1 MERRIFHYKWWH
13 LHVRKLKFNQ
23 FLILLFSSNPKAYF
37 AICRDSDEFKRSS
50 KGVQL
55 RTALT
60 YEQFKSVVYEN
71 ECISVKNVSIRVFQG
86 SMSTVETKKVGLQN
100 IFTKGY
106 VEEDRVTVRPFP
118 RFVHKD

>member
-1 MERRIFHYKWWH
+1 MGVFACKKKKFDESIF
-13 LHVRKLKFNQ
+13 NC
-23 FLILLFSSNPKAYF
+23 LFSSNPKAYF

-86 SMSTVETKKVGLQN
+86 SMSTVETNKVGLQN

-106 VEEDRVTVRPFP
+106 VEEDRVIVKPFS